1 MRLGQPTTTVGG
13 RRPPRHPLTLMVD
26 ARYSIAPPIDAER
39 VIAAQ
44 LADHRV
50 RLDDHVRPTRDRAV
64 CCLTG

>member
-1 MRLGQPTTTVGG
+1 
-13 RRPPRHPLTLMVD
+13 MVD